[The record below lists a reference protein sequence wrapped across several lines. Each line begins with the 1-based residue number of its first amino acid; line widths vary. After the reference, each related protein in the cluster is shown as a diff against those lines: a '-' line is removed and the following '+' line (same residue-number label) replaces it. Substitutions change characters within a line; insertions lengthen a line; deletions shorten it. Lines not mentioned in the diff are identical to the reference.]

1 MKHIMHRCARLLALL
16 IVPASGVA
24 CHDAYDSLF
33 LDPDRST
40 TARIEYL
47 FTQGLVDADFP
58 IHYGEWYWQVYNN
71 VAAWAQVS
79 GTVND
84 VDMMRPVS
92 DQWQNTWTDYYTKA
106 AMDIRE
112 IHVIYDRLPPDQ
124 QATYEVYLHLGKIVN
139 AFAAARTADLWGDIP
154 YSEAFTARQ
163 TVGQNLFPKFD
174 TQESVYDAI
183 LNDLKDASDALRT
196 LAVVHPALATQ
207 DLLLKG
213 DVLGWRRFANSLR
226 LRLAMRLSEV
236 APAKAQAIVQEIL
249 AAPATYPLVQTDSQN
264 VAWYMDPSWIFD
276 HNSLGNRSRATSELP
291 EKAWAPK
298 VMLDMMVA
306 SNDPRLAVVFDTVV
320 DNDAI
325 TPRYIGLPSSPDGQ
339 PATVDSTRFSSLDS
353 LMFSHNDNFPGYV
366 MTAAEVA
373 FLKAEAYMRGWASG
387 DAKAAYDSALALSVA
402 MYYDT
407 YNRNGAVSPKVATPS
422 PAAVTAFI
430 NDPLVV
436 YNGTLERI
444 ATQKWIHLGIV
455 QPYEA
460 WAELRRTDYPVLPP
474 DRLGGRLLERPVR
487 IVYPS
492 SEITSNS
499 QSYEAV
505 RAKDTPTT
513 RMWWDVR

>member
-1 MKHIMHRCARLLALL
+1 MRQTAQSATRLLVVLTVA
-16 IVPASGVA
+16 AAGAA

-33 LDPDRST
+33 LDPDKST
-40 TARIEYL
+40 TARIEYV
-47 FTQGLVDADFP
+47 FTQALIDADFP

-79 GTVND
+79 GTQND
-84 VDMMRPVS
+84 VNMMRPVS

-106 AMDIRE
+106 AMDLRE
-112 IHVIYDRLPPDQ
+112 IAVLYNALPQDQ
-124 QATYEVYLHLGKIVN
+124 RASYEVYLHLDKIVN
-139 AFAAARTADLWGDIP
+139 AFTTARTTDLWGDMP

-163 TVGQNLFPKFD
+163 STGVNLFPKFD

-183 LNDLKDASDALRT
+183 LKDLKDASDALRSLT
-196 LAVVHPALATQ
+196 VIHPALATQ

-213 DVLGWRRFANSLR
+213 DLTGWRRFANSLR

-236 APAKAQAIVQEIL
+236 APAKARAIVLEIL
-249 AAPATYPLVQTDSQN
+249 ADPAGYPLVEADTQD
-264 VAWYMDPSWIFD
+264 VAWFMNPTWTFD

-291 EKAWAPK
+291 NKVWAPQ

-306 SNDPRLAVVFDTVV
+306 TNDPRLPIVFDRAFDST
-320 DNDAI
+320 
-325 TPRYIGLPSSPDGQ
+325 RSYKGLPSSPDAQ
-339 PATVDSTRFSSLDS
+339 PATVDSAHFSRLNAA
-353 LMFSHNDNFPGYV
+353 MFRRNDNFPGYV

-373 FLKAEAYMRGWASG
+373 FLKAEAYMRGWATG
-387 DAKAAYDSALALSVA
+387 DAKAAYDNALRLSIQ
-402 MYYDT
+402 MYYAT
-407 YNRNGAVSPKVATPS
+407 YNRNNLAADSTPPRDS
-422 PAAVTAFI
+422 LVTAFI
-430 NDPLVV
+430 NGPAVAYD
-436 YNGTLERI
+436 GTLERI

-474 DRLGGRLLERPVR
+474 DLLGGRPLERTVR

-492 SEITSNS
+492 TEITNNS

-505 RAKDTPTT
+505 RAKDTPAT
-513 RMWWDVR
+513 RVWWDVK

>member
-1 MKHIMHRCARLLALL
+1 MTHTIKSATRLLALP
-16 IVPASGVA
+16 IVSAAIVA
-24 CHDAYDSLF
+24 CHDAYDALF
-33 LDPDRST
+33 LDPDKST

-47 FTQGLVDADFP
+47 FTQELVDADFP

-84 VDMMRPVS
+84 VNMMRPVS
-92 DQWQNTWTDYYTKA
+92 DQWQNTWTDYYAKA

-112 IHVIYDRLPPDQ
+112 IAGIYNTLPQDQ
-124 QATYEVYLHLGKIVN
+124 QASYEVYLHLGKIVN
-139 AFAAARTADLWGDIP
+139 AFTTARTTDLWGDMP

-163 TVGQNLFPKFD
+163 TTGRNLFPKFD

-183 LNDLKDASDALRT
+183 LKDLKDASDALRT
-196 LAVVHPALATQ
+196 LTVVHPALATQ

-213 DVLGWRRFANSLR
+213 DLVGWRRFANSLR

-236 APAKAQAIVQEIL
+236 APTKAQPIVQEIL
-249 AAPATYPLVQTDSQN
+249 TDSVGYPLVETDAQD
-264 VAWYMDPSWIFD
+264 VAWFMNPTWTFD

-291 EKAWAPK
+291 NKVWAPK

-306 SNDPRLAVVFDTVV
+306 TNDPRLPIVFDRAFDST
-320 DNDAI
+320 
-325 TPRYIGLPSSPDGQ
+325 RSYKGLPSSPDSQ
-339 PATVDSTRFSSLDS
+339 PATVDSAHFSRLNAA
-353 LMFSHNDNFPGYV
+353 MFRRNDNFPGYV

-373 FLKAEAYMRGWASG
+373 FLKSEAYMRGWATG
-387 DAKAAYDSALALSVA
+387 NAKNAYDNALRLSIE
-402 MYYDT
+402 MYYAT
-407 YNRNGAVSPKVATPS
+407 YNRNNLAADSIP
-422 PAAVTAFI
+422 PAESIVTAFI
-430 NDPLVV
+430 NSPAVV
-436 YNGTLERI
+436 YNSTLERI

-460 WAELRRTDYPVLPP
+460 WAEQRRTDYPALPP
-474 DRLGGRLLERPVR
+474 DLLGGQPLERTVR

-492 SEITSNS
+492 TEITNNS

-513 RMWWDVR
+513 RVWWDVK

>member
-1 MKHIMHRCARLLALL
+1 MKHIMPRCARPLALL
-16 IVPASGVA
+16 VA
-24 CHDAYDSLF
+24 TAVTTACRGAYDALF

-58 IHYGEWYWQVYNN
+58 IHYGEWYWQVYSN

-84 VDMMRPVS
+84 VNMMRPVS

-106 AMDIRE
+106 AMDLKE
-112 IHVIYDRLPPDQ
+112 IAVIYNALPQDQ
-124 QATYEVYLHLGKIVN
+124 KTSYEVYLHLGKIVN
-139 AFAAARTADLWGDIP
+139 AFATARTADLWGDIP

-163 TVGQNLFPKFD
+163 TLTRNLFPKFD

-183 LNDLKDASDALRT
+183 LKDLKDASDTLRGF
-196 LAVVHPALATQ
+196 AVVHPALATQ

-236 APAKAQAIVQEIL
+236 APTKAQAIVQEIL
-249 AAPATYPLVQTDSQN
+249 ANPTAYPLVETKDDN

-276 HNSLGNRSRATSELP
+276 HNSLGNRSRATSERP
-291 EKAWAPK
+291 DKAFAPK

-306 SNDPRLAVVFDTVV
+306 TNDPRLPIVFDRAFDST
-320 DNDAI
+320 
-325 TPRYIGLPSSPDGQ
+325 RSYIGLPSSPDAQ
-339 PATVDSTRFSSLDS
+339 PATVDSVHFSRLNAA
-353 LMFSHNDNFPGYV
+353 MFRHNDNFPGYM

-373 FLKAEAYMRGWASG
+373 FLKSEAYMRGWAAG
-387 DAKAAYDSALALSVA
+387 DPKAAYDAALRLSIE
-402 MYYDT
+402 MYYAT
-407 YNRNGAVSPKVATPS
+407 YNRNTLAPDVASPSDSV
-422 PAAVTAFI
+422 VNAFI
-430 NDPLVV
+430 NDSAVA
-436 YNGTLERI
+436 YNGTLQRI

-474 DRLGGRLLERPVR
+474 DRLGGRLLERTVR

-492 SEITSNS
+492 SEITSNG
-499 QSYEAV
+499 QNYEAV

-513 RMWWDVR
+513 RVWWDLR